1 MLEGEVVQQEGHRRL
16 FLLIDPSLLEGLE
29 KKLVELAHQAEAGAL
44 VEEVKLL
51 VVLVTTL
58 CLTV

>member
-1 MLEGEVVQQEGHRRL
+1 LV
-16 FLLIDPSLLEGLE
+16 DPSLLEGLE

-44 VEEVKLL
+44 VEEVELL